1 MKKVF
6 YPLAASL
13 LLLTSAKLAFT
24 PQDYKV
30 KEGHSIAFKSKDP
43 SGIFKDAKGS
53 VKFDENDLENSLID
67 LTFKVNSI
75 STGNGMMNKKAQ
87 TEEWFDADKHPE
99 IKFESTKI
107 AKSGDAFNVLGNL
120 TIKGITKAKKV
131 PMKVTKSGNDL
142 VLTGTFGVNRIEYKI
157 GKKSDAVPDVMNIT
171 YSIPVT
177 KK

>member
-53 VKFDENDLENSLID
+53 VKFDENDLENSSID

-87 TEEWFDADKHPE
+87 TEEGLDADKHPE

-142 VLTGTFGVNRIEYKI
+142 VLTGTFGVNRIEYKV

>member
-13 LLLTSAKLAFT
+13 LLLTSSKLAFT

-53 VKFDENDLENSLID
+53 VKFDENDLENSSID

-142 VLTGTFGVNRIEYKI
+142 VLTGTFGVNRIEYKV

>member
-6 YPLAASL
+6 YPLTAVL
-13 LLLTSAKLAFT
+13 LLLTSATVSLT

-43 SGIFKDAKGS
+43 SGVFKDAKGS
-53 VKFDENDLENSLID
+53 VKFDESDLDNSAIN
-67 LTFKVNSI
+67 LTFKVSSI

-87 TEEWFDADKHPE
+87 TEEWFDAGNHSD

-107 AKSGDAFNVLGNL
+107 NKSGDGFNVTGNL

-131 PMKVTKSGNDL
+131 PMKVVKSGNDL
-142 VLTGTFGVNRIEYKI
+142 ILSGSFGVNRIEYKI
-157 GKKSDAVPDVMNIT
+157 GKKSDAVPDVMNVT

>member
-6 YPLAASL
+6 YPLAAVL
-13 LLLTSAKLAFT
+13 LLLTSATVALN

-43 SGIFKDAKGS
+43 SGVFKDAKGS
-53 VKFDENDLENSLID
+53 FKFEENDLANSSINLS
-67 LTFKVNSI
+67 FKVNSI

-87 TEEWFDADKHPE
+87 TEEWFDAEKNPE

-107 AKSGDAFNVLGNL
+107 SKAGDDFSVVGNL
-120 TIKGITKAKKV
+120 TIKGITKTKKV
-131 PMKVTKSGNDL
+131 PMKIAKSGNDL
-142 VLTGTFGVNRIEYKI
+142 ILSGSFGVNRIEFKV
-157 GKKSDAVPDVMNIT
+157 GKKSDAVPDVMNIN

>member
-1 MKKVF
+1 MKKVY
-6 YPLAASL
+6 YPLAVSL

-53 VKFDENDLENSLID
+53 VKFDENDLENSSID

-107 AKSGDAFNVLGNL
+107 AKSGDAYNVQGNL
-120 TIKGITKAKKV
+120 TIKGITKVKKV

-142 VLTGTFGVNRIEYKI
+142 VLTGTFGVNRIEHKV
-157 GKKSDAVPDVMNIT
+157 GKKSDAVPDIMNIT

>member
-6 YPLAASL
+6 YPLAAAL
-13 LLLTSAKLAFT
+13 LLLTSATITLT

-30 KEGHSIAFKSKDP
+30 KEGYTIAFKSKDP
-43 SGIFKDAKGS
+43 SGIFKDSKGS
-53 VKFDENDLENSLID
+53 FKFDENDLSNSSIN
-67 LTFKVNSI
+67 LTFKVSSI

-87 TEEWFDADKHPE
+87 TEEWFDAEKNPE

-107 AKSGDAFNVLGNL
+107 TKNGEDFNVIGNL
-120 TIKGITKAKKV
+120 TIKGITKSKKV
-131 PMKVTKSGNDL
+131 PMKVVKSGNDL
-142 VLTGTFGVNRIEYKI
+142 ILSGAFGVNRIEYKV
-157 GKKSDAVPDVMNIT
+157 GKKSDAVPDVMNIN

>member
-13 LLLTSAKLAFT
+13 LLLTSATIALN
-24 PQDYKV
+24 PQDYKL
-30 KEGHSIAFKSKDP
+30 KEGYSIAFKSKDP
-43 SGIFKDAKGS
+43 SGVFKDAKGS
-53 VKFDENDLENSLID
+53 FKFEENDLANSSIN

-87 TEEWFDADKHPE
+87 TEEWFDAEKNPE

-107 AKSGDAFNVLGNL
+107 TKSGEGYNVLGNL
-120 TIKGITKAKKV
+120 TIKGITKSKKV
-131 PMKVTKSGNDL
+131 PMKVVKSGNDL
-142 VLTGTFGVNRIEYKI
+142 ILTGAFGVNRIDFKV
-157 GKKSDAVPDVMNIT
+157 GKKSDAVPDVMNINYT
-171 YSIPVT
+171 IPVT

>member
-53 VKFDENDLENSLID
+53 VKFDENDLENSSID

-120 TIKGITKAKKV
+120 SIKGITKAKKV
-131 PMKVTKSGNDL
+131 PMKVTKSVNDL
-142 VLTGTFGVNRIEYKI
+142 VLTGTFGVNRIEYKV